1 MSKLAKESRLQI
13 PRMSPWEK
21 LHFWSSWGQE
31 EGELEVLAFILEV
44 EN

>member
-13 PRMSPWEK
+13 LWMLPWEK

-31 EGELEVLAFILEV
+31 ERALEVLAFTLEV